1 MEKKIRVVGTK
12 FSYYNGFIMHY
23 NIAIGIS
30 CFMADSCVC
39 SILMPSISFEKK
51 KTPEQVDYWTDGN
64 DIICKT
70 QEQANVIAD
79 LFEDMG
85 ADVMLTAEENDGW
98 HVYACVFRLMEVHDG
113 INPL

>member
-39 SILMPSISFEKK
+39 SILMPAISFEKK
-51 KTPEQVDYWTDGN
+51 KAPEQVTELDDS
-64 DIICKT
+64 
-70 QEQANVIAD
+70 V
-79 LFEDMG
+79 
-85 ADVMLTAEENDGW
+85 
-98 HVYACVFRLMEVHDG
+98 
-113 INPL
+113 

>member
-39 SILMPSISFEKK
+39 SILMPSISFEAN
-51 KTPEQVDYWTDGN
+51 EENAENDYWIDEN

-98 HVYACVFRLMEVHDG
+98 HVYFD
-113 INPL
+113 